1 MNALT
6 QRLAS
11 RNKQRTTKRL
21 QAQMIEAKSTAQTIT
36 ATVTGSSAEGLTLR
50 TQSGGFLTVP
60 RSTVQKLPQQPA
72 IGQSQQLST
81 GGQLR
86 ILEPA
91 KSRSTAKTAT
101 PSPPVVRYPLRP
113 PTPGQDI
120 GANGDLWLEQ
130 TALQGSYNEANGYVW
145 VQKLGQWIKLAG
157 GDGLTVEFGF
167 GPPPDPS
174 DPSFVAPADG
184 QPYHDRLVN
193 RLWHWFERDAVW
205 LPTGSRSFFQGVPS
219 INPRSYVTG
228 DRVTILISSGSTLS
242 PCDYLWSEDLSDW
255 VLVSCCPNCPDT
267 FSNTNCGHD
276 QAYNGNTCSALPD

>member
-1 MNALT
+1 
-6 QRLAS
+6 
-11 RNKQRTTKRL
+11 
-21 QAQMIEAKSTAQTIT
+21 MIEAKSTAQTIT

-145 VQKLGQWIKLAG
+145 VQKLLGQWVKLAG
-157 GDGLTVEFGF
+157 WGW
-167 GPPPDPS
+167 P
-174 DPSFVAPADG
+174 
-184 QPYHDRLVN
+184 N
-193 RLWHWFERDAVW
+193 R
-205 LPTGSRSFFQGVPS
+205 
-219 INPRSYVTG
+219 
-228 DRVTILISSGSTLS
+228 
-242 PCDYLWSEDLSDW
+242 
-255 VLVSCCPNCPDT
+255 
-267 FSNTNCGHD
+267 
-276 QAYNGNTCSALPD
+276 